1 VGQEDG
7 KGPYGNGCN
16 DPKRVKKHRERFVG
30 SRVHRVRRMNH
41 VGCIGVV
48 GAFVALGAYIRMTP
62 INVHRRKVMVDAG
75 YWLVPMTL
83 EASYLCS
90 DGMIVA
96 ALLWV
101 AILALL
107 QFKDLDSVV

>member
-1 VGQEDG
+1 
-7 KGPYGNGCN
+7 
-16 DPKRVKKHRERFVG
+16 
-30 SRVHRVRRMNH
+30 MNY

-62 INVHRRKVMVDAG
+62 SNVHWRKVMVDAG
-75 YWLVPMTL
+75 YRFVPVAL

-90 DGMIVA
+90 DGMIVP

-101 AILALL
+101 AILTLL
-107 QFKDLDSVV
+107 QFEDPDSVV